1 MLSILPTSDGF
12 RVLQIR
18 FSGIPKFSLEINLRR
33 QVEQEPFWHIFDDF
47 SMFCEAP
54 PYALKYHVTWQKKR
68 RKRWFNLP

>member
-1 MLSILPTSDGF
+1 MLSLLPTSDGF

-18 FSGIPKFSLEINLRR
+18 FSGIPKISLEINLRR

-54 PYALKYHVTWQKKR
+54 PML
-68 RKRWFNLP
+68 